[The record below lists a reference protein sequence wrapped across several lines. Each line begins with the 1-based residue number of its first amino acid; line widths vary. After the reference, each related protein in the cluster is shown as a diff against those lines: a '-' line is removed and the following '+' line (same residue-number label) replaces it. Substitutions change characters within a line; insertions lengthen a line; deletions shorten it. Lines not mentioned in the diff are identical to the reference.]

1 LFDEIDVGNIMN
13 ELRTQIQVGEDH
25 RISGIAPADVPPGI
39 HEATITV
46 KRTVR
51 KPLNLDTF
59 PTHDG
64 PWDDSTSTRREDMY
78 GDDGR

>member
-1 LFDEIDVGNIMN
+1 MN
-13 ELRTQIQVGEDH
+13 ELRTRIEVGEDH

-46 KRTVR
+46 KSTAR
-51 KPLNLDTF
+51 KALNLDSF
-59 PTHDG
+59 PTHDL
-64 PWDDSTSTRREDMY
+64 PWDNATPTRREEMY